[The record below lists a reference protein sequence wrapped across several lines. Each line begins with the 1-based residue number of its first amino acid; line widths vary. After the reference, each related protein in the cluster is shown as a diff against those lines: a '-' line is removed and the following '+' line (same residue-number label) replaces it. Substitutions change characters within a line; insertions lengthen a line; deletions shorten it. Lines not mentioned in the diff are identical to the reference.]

1 MATMRDVAA
10 LAGVSAKTVSRVYN
24 DDPHVAPE
32 TRERVDA
39 ALRRLSYVPNTI
51 ATTFRTGRASVIGVA
66 VPDITDPLFAS
77 IAQAAEDLARTR
89 GMSVVVTSIGVDPAR
104 EVDVVHALLS
114 QPLSGLIVAPVSADH
129 RYLAAW
135 AERMPVVFVDRQPVG
150 LAVDSFT
157 EDDLAGARLATA
169 HLVEHGHTRVGFIG
183 DDRSIPT
190 SRNRLE
196 GYRDALAD
204 AGLPVSDDLV
214 AFGAFDRPGAQ
225 AAFAAIEGG
234 RARPTALF
242 CSNARSAISL
252 VPFVRSSGL
261 ALTTFGDFP
270 LADMLDPAWTYIDQ
284 DPHRLGTRAAQR
296 VLDRLDRPHGRYR
309 RRTVLPVPLVERDSC
324 RVTDRLVA
332 SRAA

>member
-24 DDPHVAPE
+24 GDAHVAAE

-39 ALRRLSYVPNTI
+39 ALRELSYVPNTI
-51 ATTFRTGRASVIGVA
+51 ATTFRTGRAAVIGVA

-77 IAQAAEDLARTR
+77 IAKAAEELARTR
-89 GMSVVVTSIGVDPAR
+89 GMSVVVTSIGVDADR
-104 EVDVVHALLS
+104 EVGVVQALLS
-114 QPLSGLIVAPVSADH
+114 QPLSGLVVAPVSADH
-129 RYLAAW
+129 GYLAAW

-150 LAVDSFT
+150 LAVDSFI
-157 EDDLAGARLATA
+157 EDDPAGARLATA
-169 HLVEHGHTRVGFIG
+169 HLIEHGHTRIGFIG

-190 SRNRLE
+190 CRNRLQ

-204 AGLPVSDDLV
+204 AGLPFTEELV

-225 AAFAAIEGG
+225 AALATVEGG
-234 RARPTALF
+234 RAAPTALF

-261 ALTTFGDFP
+261 ALATFGDFP
-270 LADMLDPAWTYIDQ
+270 LADMLEPAWTYIDQ
-284 DPHRLGTRAAQR
+284 DPHRLGTLAAQR

-324 RVTDRLVA
+324 RVTTRLSA
-332 SRAA
+332 GEAA